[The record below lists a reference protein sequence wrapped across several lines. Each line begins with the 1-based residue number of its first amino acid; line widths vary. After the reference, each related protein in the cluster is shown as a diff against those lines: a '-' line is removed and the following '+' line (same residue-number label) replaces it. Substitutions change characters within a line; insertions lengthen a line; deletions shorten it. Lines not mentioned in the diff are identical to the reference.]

1 MKKIFVLKSFNSKK
15 YKEDQ
20 LKSFL
25 IELKSL
31 VQNTY
36 DNFKINDLLRSIF
49 VVENID
55 YKIRINNNTYNIR
68 YDEKLKEWEILIQ
81 NFSWYNNLIIGRYTY
96 RKTYKN
102 IKKIKKILTN
112 KIVEGLVVDCNYL
125 GDRYPVYINT
135 TNIII

>member
-81 NFSWYNNLIIGRYTY
+81 NFSWYNNLMIGRYTS
-96 RKTYKN
+96 
-102 IKKIKKILTN
+102 IKRHEKIEGVKEFLMKKV
-112 KIVEGLVVDCNYL
+112 VEGLIIDCNYSQ
-125 GDRYPVYINT
+125 
-135 TNIII
+135 